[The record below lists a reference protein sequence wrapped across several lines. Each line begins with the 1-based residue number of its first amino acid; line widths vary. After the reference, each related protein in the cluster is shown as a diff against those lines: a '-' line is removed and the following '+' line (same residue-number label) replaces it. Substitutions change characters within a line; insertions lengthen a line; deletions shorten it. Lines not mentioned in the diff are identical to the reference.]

1 VSHSSIRQIGND
13 ATGRKFPPRLRQ
25 QTMAYASL
33 GLKVCIGAERD
44 DSRDPG
50 GQEGCYVSITDVV
63 LSSRVGVNPP

>member
-1 VSHSSIRQIGND
+1 
-13 ATGRKFPPRLRQ
+13 
-25 QTMAYASL
+25 MAYASL